1 MRKENCFESGSSG
14 GTQCIEVKGNKR
26 KYAPTRSITVDE
38 ICVEDPELHTRDDE
52 MHTARNK
59 KGENVSKNEEKL
71 IRSHG
76 KIKNKLTKS
85 YGKDEEKKEQLH
97 SKRETQSIFD
107 CVYDPDEEFEVASVV
122 GSNEESSPLG
132 GKSDIPDSMFQDS

>member
-1 MRKENCFESGSSG
+1 M
-14 GTQCIEVKGNKR
+14 
-26 KYAPTRSITVDE
+26 DE
-38 ICVEDPELHTRDDE
+38 ICVDDPELHT
-52 MHTARNK
+52 ARNE
-59 KGENVSKNEEKL
+59 KGEVINTNEEKL

-76 KIKNKLTKS
+76 KMKSRLTKS
-85 YGKDEEKKEQLH
+85 IGKDEEKKEQLQ

-107 CVYDPDEEFEVASVV
+107 CVYDPDEDFEVASVV